1 MYSANLSSRG
11 VMRML
16 SKSKMLEKR
25 LGGKWTYIPTLAGWS
40 CDDGRV
46 VRRCSAG
53 VDEFDNP
60 VGPPQYWLYEE
71 GKAPRRA
78 EEFIS
83 VRAPGFS
90 AIGRR
95 P

>member
-1 MYSANLSSRG
+1 
-11 VMRML
+11 ML
-16 SKSKMLEKR
+16 SKSKILEMR
-25 LGGKWTYIPTLAGWS
+25 LGGKWVCSHGGGCWN

-78 EEFIS
+78 EGFIS
-83 VRAPGFS
+83 VRAPGFFT
-90 AIGRR
+90 IGRR